1 MERNVQKNGII
12 NLVILLAV
20 AIAALIV
27 ARYGNSLAGQMAAG
41 FLGLGVLVTAVT
53 CFQMRL
59 HERER
64 LEKLEFDEMTKSSS
78 GTRLFQGEG
87 AETFAA
93 RRSREQF
100 ERFFIPALAILL
112 FLAEG
117 IGAWMLWSWLG
128 KYKSALVPER
138 ALITMALLA
147 LFALVLFIFGIY
159 SSSIARLEKQRLLR
173 PSATYI
179 LLGAYLLAGSVV
191 GIICFEGGF
200 PAVDYYL
207 AKAFAI
213 LLGLLA
219 LENALTL
226 ILEIYR
232 PRVKGQAG
240 LLLYESRLVG
250 VLSRPEGLFTTA
262 AHAIDYQFGFKVSD
276 TGFYQFLRQYLLVL
290 VLAQILILVA
300 STSFVFIG
308 AGEQALLEHFGRPS
322 KNGELLEPGFHLK
335 WPWPIDR
342 AYRYRTQEIQSFYVG
357 FLHDEKDEDEK
368 TVLWTVAHY
377 KEEFNLLVASHDVA
391 PTNAVVGQSGRKI
404 PPVNL
409 LSVGIPVQYQI
420 NDLRA
425 WAYNH
430 QDAGALLEKIGTREV
445 VRYLVSIDLLELMSS
460 GRFQA
465 GEELRRRIQA
475 QADEL
480 KLGAKILFVG
490 LQDVHPPVRI
500 APAYESVASASHRK
514 KAAILK
520 AESEAFQTNTAAKTS
535 AFTKLREA
543 EAAAARI
550 STAAAAYSS
559 TFTNQMLA
567 FQASPNVYPRR
578 AYLDTLTRAGSR
590 SRKIVLATTNKQDV
604 LMLNLEDKFRPD
616 ILDTP
621 LIEPKAKKAE

>member
-1 MERNVQKNGII
+1 MERNVQKHGII

-27 ARYGNSLAGQMAAG
+27 ARYGHSLAGQMAAG

-93 RRSREQF
+93 RHSREQF
-100 ERFFIPALAILL
+100 ERFFVPALGILL
-112 FLAEG
+112 FLAEAV
-117 IGAWMLWSWLG
+117 GAWMLWNWLG
-128 KYKSALVPER
+128 KYKVALVPER
-138 ALITMALLA
+138 ALITMSLLA
-147 LFALVLFIFGIY
+147 LFALVLFIFGKY

-173 PSATYI
+173 PSATYL
-179 LLGAYLLAGSVV
+179 LLGAYLLAASVV

-207 AKAFAI
+207 GKAFAI

-219 LENALTL
+219 LENSLTL

-250 VLSRPEGLFTTA
+250 VLSRPEGLFSTA

-290 VLAQILILVA
+290 VFAQILILVV

-308 AGEQALLEHFGRPS
+308 AGEQALLEHFGSPS
-322 KNGELLEPGFHLK
+322 KNRAVLEPGFHLK

-391 PTNAVVGQSGRKI
+391 TNAVNNQSGRKI
-404 PPVNL
+404 PPVSL

-420 NDLRA
+420 SDLKA

-465 GEELRRRIQA
+465 GEELRKRIQA

-490 LQDVHPPVRI
+490 LQDVHPPVKI
-500 APAYESVASASHRK
+500 APAYELVVSASHQK
-514 KAAILK
+514 KAAILR
-520 AESEAFQTNTAAKTS
+520 AETEAYQTNTAARTS
-535 AFTKLREA
+535 AFTKQREA

-550 STAAAAYSS
+550 STSAAAYSS

-590 SRKIVLATTNKQDV
+590 SRKIILATTNKQDV
-604 LMLNLEDKFRPD
+604 LMLNLEEKFRPD